1 MSGRSK
7 HQMEDGPL
15 LIDFVAPTSLLREP
29 NRTSALPVI
38 GNGPPG
44 TFVLFP
50 NGLRVSLPTD
60 QIVFA
65 DDTSGHARV
74 GFGGMRFVGS
84 KEGRLGH
91 CQVADQSAFLSLG
104 AERPRSVSRHTSAH
118 PRDGTSGLSRDGGEL
133 SGGIV
138 KLSCGWQ
145 SRRMTSQPP
154 SYRGYRFP
162 PEIISH
168 AVWLYHRFGLS
179 FRDVEDLLAERGVSV
194 TYESIR
200 QWCLTFG
207 LDYARRLR
215 RRRGRMGD
223 TWHLDEVFVKI
234 QGRQQYLWRA
244 VDEDGDVIDILVQS
258 RRHRRAA
265 IRFFRKLLKGQ
276 GCVPRRLITDKLRS
290 YPAACRTVMPS
301 VVHCTDR
308 YANNRAEVSHQPTR
322 ERERQMRRFK
332 SAAHAQRFLSV
343 HGPIQNLFRVG
354 RHLLRAVHHRLLRTR
369 AFGVWREVTCV

>member
-1 MSGRSK
+1 
-7 HQMEDGPL
+7 
-15 LIDFVAPTSLLREP
+15 
-29 NRTSALPVI
+29 
-38 GNGPPG
+38 
-44 TFVLFP
+44 
-50 NGLRVSLPTD
+50 
-60 QIVFA
+60 
-65 DDTSGHARV
+65 
-74 GFGGMRFVGS
+74 
-84 KEGRLGH
+84 
-91 CQVADQSAFLSLG
+91 
-104 AERPRSVSRHTSAH
+104 
-118 PRDGTSGLSRDGGEL
+118 
-133 SGGIV
+133 
-138 KLSCGWQ
+138 
-145 SRRMTSQPP
+145 MTSPPP

-162 PEIISH
+162 PAIISH

-194 TYESIR
+194 TDESIR

-215 RRRGRMGD
+215 RRRDRMGD

-265 IRFFRKLLKGQ
+265 IRFFRKLLKGP
-276 GCVPRRLITDKLRS
+276 GCVPRRLVTDKLLS

-332 SAAHAQRFLSV
+332 SAAHAQRFLAV
-343 HGPIQNLFRVG
+343 HGVVQNLFRVG
-354 RHLLRAVHHRLLRTR
+354 RHLLRSAHHRLLRRR
-369 AFGVWREVTCV
+369 AFQVWNAATCAC